1 LDEAL
6 KTRGIIGLLVC
17 LNVETQFWFAPH
29 PITISGY
36 APVRSMLYEWII
48 IFYQKWGKFT
58 CETPRRGPKKGFPRQ
73 VPRSP
78 PQTHHRIQ
86 MLYRSP
92 ILVGYYCHDITRI

>member
-36 APVRSMLYEWII
+36 APVRSMLYVDNNFLPKMRKI
-48 IFYQKWGKFT
+48 YVRNTSK
-58 CETPRRGPKKGFPRQ
+58 GP
-73 VPRSP
+73 
-78 PQTHHRIQ
+78 
-86 MLYRSP
+86 
-92 ILVGYYCHDITRI
+92 